1 MSEEVGRPFNGCM
14 LWNTPSLEYNWRLTG
29 WTLTWI
35 CIIFWP
41 SSTIIV
47 YDSISRKTH
56 SSKCPSKCL
65 VGIRIVWSDIITI
78 FAHTQD
84 PNLLRFKLFFT
95 HVIKQPEGG
104 TVDLTSDVRGP
115 FYSWS
120 LPFLFLFHVKFLCL
134 PVQISAIL
142 LFHPFDPEIQIHTT
156 KRVSCYGITW
166 MLYHTLKCTVQG
178 YKSRSSPH
186 MQTSVFLCIKQT
198 KKSLSE
204 RKGEQTLC
212 LWLKICFVNFI
223 QRGKKRQR
231 CENCQSS

>member
-1 MSEEVGRPFNGCM
+1 MSV
-14 LWNTPSLEYNWRLTG
+14 T
-29 WTLTWI
+29 
-35 CIIFWP
+35 
-41 SSTIIV
+41 
-47 YDSISRKTH
+47 
-56 SSKCPSKCL
+56 L

-78 FAHTQD
+78 FAHTHTHTHTHTQN
-84 PNLLRFKLFFT
+84 PKPLRCKLFFT

-120 LPFLFLFHVKFLCL
+120 LPFLFLLHVKFLCL

-142 LFHPFDPEIQIHTT
+142 LFQPFDPEIQIHTT
-156 KRVSCYGITW
+156 KRVSCNGIMW
-166 MLYHTLKCTVQG
+166 MLYHTLKCTALG

-204 RKGEQTLC
+204 RRGEQTLS
-212 LWLKICFVNFI
+212 LTEDLFRELYTK
-223 QRGKKRQR
+223 GKKRQR